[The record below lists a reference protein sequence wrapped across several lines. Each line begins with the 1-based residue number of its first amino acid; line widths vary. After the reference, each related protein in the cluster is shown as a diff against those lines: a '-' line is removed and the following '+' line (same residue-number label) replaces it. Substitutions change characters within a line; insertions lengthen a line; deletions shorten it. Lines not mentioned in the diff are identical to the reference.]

1 MVQSLMQ
8 DHTKLRLINGD
19 ADIHSQ
25 LVTPLDTETIVASLP
40 MLLQTT
46 LDLPQLL
53 SLVYEH
59 CQRLFGPCG
68 LGYQNAAQSLS
79 LQHGKSETHHCDYQ
93 LEIDHQVLG
102 KVSLSRRY
110 RFTPDEIVIIENVL
124 CKVVHPLRN
133 CLLYRHAM
141 QTAKTDT
148 LTGLPNRLAF
158 EAMMDREI
166 DLAKRLSLP
175 ICLLVID
182 IDHFKKINDN
192 FGHTLGDQALIDV
205 AARLLHS
212 LRRADITFR
221 YGGEEFVVLLSQ
233 CDVEAAEQV
242 AERLRHDIETMK
254 NVSAAY
260 GSVTLSIGLAQYQAN
275 DTAQQF
281 FDRADKAMYQAKQ
294 LGRNQVASLK

>member
-1 MVQSLMQ
+1 MVQSLTQ

-59 CQRLFGPCG
+59 CQRLFGTCG
-68 LGYQNAAQSLS
+68 LGYQNSAQSLS
-79 LQHGKSETHHCDYQ
+79 LQHGKSETHHCNYQ
-93 LEIDHQVLG
+93 LEIDHQILG

-141 QTAKTDT
+141 KTAKTDT

-166 DLAKRLSLP
+166 DLARRLSLP

-242 AERLRHDIETMK
+242 AERLRHDIETMQ

-260 GSVTLSIGLAQYQAN
+260 GSVTISIGLAQYQAN

-281 FDRADKAMYQAKQ
+281 FDHADKAMYQAKH